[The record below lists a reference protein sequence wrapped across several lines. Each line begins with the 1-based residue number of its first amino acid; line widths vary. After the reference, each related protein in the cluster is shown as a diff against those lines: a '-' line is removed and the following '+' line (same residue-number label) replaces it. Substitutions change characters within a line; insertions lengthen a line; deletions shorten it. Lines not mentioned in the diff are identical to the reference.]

1 MANANFR
8 ELCNG
13 ILSNYIIYYFY
24 SGNLIKRVIKTLE
37 SNDINELK
45 FWSVKVRVNE
55 EKEPLLKLIHFSN
68 CGL

>member
-13 ILSNYIIYYFY
+13 ILSHYIIYYFY